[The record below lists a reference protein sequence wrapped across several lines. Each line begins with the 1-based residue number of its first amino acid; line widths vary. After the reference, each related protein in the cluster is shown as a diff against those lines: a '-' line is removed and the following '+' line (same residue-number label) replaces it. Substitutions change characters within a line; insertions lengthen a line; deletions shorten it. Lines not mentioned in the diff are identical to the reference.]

1 MKKDTQQPKGF
12 IEALM
17 GEPTPSKRAGLLYSL
32 LAFVF
37 FGVSLL
43 LSMLPSGEDGAQWY
57 LYCVYLAA
65 PCAFAILVVWYFSRA
80 EGGFKGFIKEQKCPS
95 KYYLLAITMQLGLF
109 SLGELNGLFLK
120 LLGKFG
126 YVDSGITLPS
136 TKGVGLVGVLLA
148 VAVLPALFE
157 ELFFRGIF
165 QRELKDFSLVGQVLL
180 CGGFFALYH
189 QNPAQTLYQFVC
201 GAAFALVAVK
211 SGSFLPTV
219 LSHFLNNAV
228 IILLY
233 ALGVEGYPLPLYI
246 ALLIVGG
253 LSLVGTVVYLLAF
266 DKKKEGERKG
276 SYKRVFAYASIGL
289 AVFGLSW
296 LATLLAGF

>member
-1 MKKDTQQPKGF
+1 MKKDTKQPKGF

-43 LSMLPSGEDGAQWY
+43 LSMLQGDDTAQWY
-57 LYCVYLAA
+57 LYCAYLAA
-65 PCAFAILVVWYFSRA
+65 PCAFAILAVWYFSRA
-80 EGGFKGFIKEQKCPS
+80 EGGFKGFLKEQKCSP

-109 SLGELNGLFLK
+109 SLGELNVLFLK

-126 YVDSGITLPS
+126 YVDSGVTLPS
-136 TKGVGLVGVLLA
+136 TKGVGLVGVLLV
-148 VAVLPALFE
+148 VAVLPAFFE
-157 ELFFRGIF
+157 ELFFRGVL
-165 QRELKDFSLVGQVLL
+165 QKELKDLSLIGQALL
-180 CGGFFALYH
+180 CGGLFALYH

-201 GAAFALVAVK
+201 GVAFALVAVK

-219 LSHFLNNAV
+219 LSHFLNNAL

-233 ALGVEGYPLPLYI
+233 ALGIEGYPLPLYV

-253 LSLVGTVVYLLAF
+253 LSLVGTFVYLLVF
-266 DKKKEGERKG
+266 DKQREGVRKG
-276 SYKRVFAYASIGL
+276 GYKQVFAYASLGL

-296 LATLLAGF
+296 LAMLIAGF